1 MEYIFCY
8 QFVEAEENIFQKIKA
23 LIKVGES
30 FLV

>member
-1 MEYIFCY
+1 MEYFLCY
-8 QFVEAEENIFQKIKA
+8 QFVEKEENIFQKIKA